1 MTFSRKAKRELSWIL
16 LFTGCVA
23 LLSILL
29 FGDGGLIQL
38 RKYRA
43 ELRELQLES
52 LDLRQQ
58 RSDYLQKID
67 KLKTDPYQ
75 WERIARERYNFALEG
90 DIIVNLPVESVKRP

>member
-16 LFTGCVA
+16 LFSGCIA

-29 FGDGGLIQL
+29 LGDGGLIQL

-43 ELRELQLES
+43 ELRGLQLEN

-67 KLKTDPYQ
+67 NLKTDPTE
-75 WERIARERYNFALEG
+75 WERIARERYNFAFEG
-90 DIIVNLPVESVKRP
+90 DIIVNLPD

>member
-43 ELRELQLES
+43 ELRGLQLEN

-67 KLKTDPYQ
+67 QLKTDPYQ

-90 DIIVNLPVESVKRP
+90 DIIVNLPDQ

>member
-16 LFTGCVA
+16 LFTGCLA

-29 FGDGGLIQL
+29 LGDGGLIQL

-43 ELRELQLES
+43 ELRGLQLEN

-58 RSDYLQKID
+58 RNDSLHKID
-67 KLKTDPYQ
+67 KLKTDPYE

-90 DIIVNLPVESVKRP
+90 DIIVNLPDQ

>member
-16 LFTGCVA
+16 LFAGCLA

-43 ELRELQLES
+43 QLRGLQLEN
-52 LDLRQQ
+52 LNLRQQ
-58 RSDYLQKID
+58 RSDSLQKID
-67 KLKTDPYQ
+67 KLKTDPYE

-90 DIIVNLPVESVKRP
+90 DIIVNLPD

>member
-16 LFTGCVA
+16 LFTSCVA

-43 ELRELQLES
+43 ELRALQLDN

-58 RSDYLQKID
+58 RTDNLQKID

-90 DIIVNLPVESVKRP
+90 DIIVNLPVDSVTRP

>member
-16 LFTGCVA
+16 LFTGCLT

-43 ELRELQLES
+43 ELRGLQLEN
-52 LDLRQQ
+52 LNLR
-58 RSDYLQKID
+58 RHRRDYLKKID

-75 WERIARERYNFALEG
+75 WERIARERYNFAREG
-90 DIIVNLPVESVKRP
+90 DIIVNLPD

>member
-16 LFTGCVA
+16 LFTGCLA

-29 FGDGGLIQL
+29 FGDGGLIRL

-43 ELRELQLES
+43 ELRGLQLEN

-67 KLKTDPYQ
+67 KLKTDPYE

-90 DIIVNLPVESVKRP
+90 DIIVNLPD

>member
-43 ELRELQLES
+43 ELRGLQLEN

-90 DIIVNLPVESVKRP
+90 DIIVNLPEQ